1 MGQTEVNAANLPITT
16 LTSNFA
22 NYSAPAVTWGQYTG
36 RLGDTTPP
44 ASATVYH
51 AVYNASTKA
60 SVYKSAANLVNSENN
75 YSGESQALPGLTAK
89 TNYYV
94 EVYAAASGSIP
105 KQVFARRCF
114 MTGGT
119 YTISAR
125 SHRFRPNGG
134 VNRVLHDQP
143 PHPAGCPQLLVRA
156 QDHTA
161 PVQLN
166 TGQHQLP
173 EHVGMPI
180 TAPAGHGRGGIR
192 SAPVVAGRRPALR
205 TSDPMQSMVSINPL
219 AYSPSPCL
227 TAS

>member
-119 YTISAR
+119 YTISAGAIA
-125 SHRFRPNGG
+125 SGPTEGST
-134 VNRVLHDQP
+134 
-143 PHPAGCPQLLVRA
+143 GCYTISPLTQQDVRNCWCGRKTTLPLFSST
-156 QDHTA
+156 QDNTNF
-161 PVQLN
+161 LN
-166 TGQHQLP
+166 MWGC
-173 EHVGMPI
+173 
-180 TAPAGHGRGGIR
+180 R
-192 SAPVVAGRRPALR
+192 
-205 TSDPMQSMVSINPL
+205 
-219 AYSPSPCL
+219 
-227 TAS
+227 